1 MLILQ
6 RESTHTCQMSAP
18 STVHWSKH
26 LQVHAHES
34 ASLNINAVA
43 WPQPA
48 SVHCPFSLED
58 NFLTF
63 SFCRLRRCC
72 LLQKKDLQ
80 PNAYKCWDPPAAGKI
95 RQCEMMGGL
104 EKHKGRLRAD
114 GSKSKNSLLRY
125 SEGGTLP
132 GGGGGLERTTASPAE
147 PKKATV
153 HIKSSC
159 LESYW

>member
-1 MLILQ
+1 VLLIVEERLATECIQMLGPTRSGQ
-6 RESTHTCQMSAP
+6 NTSMR
-18 STVHWSKH
+18 
-26 LQVHAHES
+26 
-34 ASLNINAVA
+34 
-43 WPQPA
+43 
-48 SVHCPFSLED
+48 D
-58 NFLTF
+58 
-63 SFCRLRRCC
+63 
-72 LLQKKDLQ
+72 D
-80 PNAYKCWDPPAAGKI
+80 
-95 RQCEMMGGL
+95 GGL
-104 EKHKGRLRAD
+104 KKHKGRLRAD